1 MNEPTVDQSQSVP
14 VPLAERMRGLRRRL
28 GRRIAELRRTR
39 GLTQKELA
47 DLLVVPRGRLAKWE
61 AGYNAPPPEDLVAL
75 SEILGATV
83 DELLTGNK
91 PVAPQQSLTPEV
103 GAKLAGHLTAM
114 LDLLK

>member
-1 MNEPTVDQSQSVP
+1 MNEPTVDQSYRPP

-28 GRRIAELRRTR
+28 GRRIAELRRAR
-39 GLTQKELA
+39 GLKQGELA
-47 DLLVVPRGRLAKWE
+47 TLLVVPRGRLAKWE

-75 SEILGATV
+75 SESLGVSV

-91 PVAPQQSLTPEV
+91 PVSPQQNLNPEEQ
-103 GAKLAGHLTAM
+103 LAGHLAAM